1 MMTRIRC
8 AVIAMLAMLAL
19 ASACLAQEAVPPA
32 AAEPGA
38 ATATVADSTART
50 DSTAAPAT
58 HAKAHRT
65 GGDAAGRAGIGG
77 LIGGS
82 YFYAADDFSKGAL
95 PRWDFSGH
103 WRYSFSD
110 HWRGQMSVGFTWAA
124 YDKNTAAPFAS
135 LDFPTQTTKEGFITQ
150 LVPVSA
156 QLQYRFGSSKWNY
169 HIGAG
174 PGLYRVLVQD
184 ERKVQKDPVTLETH
198 QGTWWGVS
206 GEFGMEHFA
215 RTLPNTSFEINA
227 VTHVV
232 FATDDARFPSGFS
245 SMLGAFAI
253 RMGANYY
260 FDTALLKKKT
270 PEALPHSGG
279 GKKK

>member
-8 AVIAMLAMLAL
+8 AVVATLATFAL

-32 AAEPGA
+32 TPGA
-38 ATATVADSTART
+38 VANPDSTAHI
-50 DSTAAPAT
+50 DSTAAPAPHGKT
-58 HAKAHRT
+58 HRT

-82 YFYAADDFSKGAL
+82 FFYAADDFSHGAL

-110 HWRGQMSVGFTWAA
+110 RWRGQISVGFTWAA
-124 YDKNTAAPFAS
+124 YDKSTAAPFTS

-150 LVPVSA
+150 LVPVTA

-174 PGLYRVLVQD
+174 PGLYRVVVQD
-184 ERKVQKDPVTLETH
+184 ERKVQKDPVTLELH
-198 QGTWWGVS
+198 QNVWWGFS
-206 GEFGMEHFA
+206 GEFGMEKFA
-215 RTLPNTSFEINA
+215 RTLPSTSFEINV
-227 VTHVV
+227 VTHWV
-232 FATDDARFPSGFS
+232 FAQDDTRFPSGFS
-245 SMLGAFAI
+245 SALGAVAV
-253 RMGANYY
+253 RMGVNYY
-260 FDTALLKKKT
+260 FDTAMLKKKT

>member
-8 AVIAMLAMLAL
+8 AVVATLATLAL

-32 AAEPGA
+32 TPGA
-38 ATATVADSTART
+38 AATSPDSTAHA
-50 DSTAAPAT
+50 DSTAAPAVHGKT
-58 HAKAHRT
+58 HRT

-82 YFYAADDFSKGAL
+82 FFYAADDFSRGAL

-110 HWRGQMSVGFTWAA
+110 RWRGQVSIGFTWAA
-124 YDKNTAAPFAS
+124 YDKSTAAPFKS

-150 LVPVSA
+150 LVPISA
-156 QLQYRFGSSKWNY
+156 QLQYRFGGPKWHY

-174 PGLYRVLVQD
+174 PGLYRVVVED
-184 ERKVQKDPVTLETH
+184 ERKVQKDPVTLEQH
-198 QGTWWGVS
+198 QNVWWGVS
-206 GEFGMEHFA
+206 GEVGMEHFA
-215 RTLPNTSFEINA
+215 RTLPSTSFEINA
-227 VTHVV
+227 VTHWV
-232 FATDDARFPSGFS
+232 FATDDTRFPSGFS
-245 SMLGAFAI
+245 SALGAVAV
-253 RMGANYY
+253 RMGVNYY
-260 FDTALLKKKT
+260 FDTAVLKKKT